1 VTLALLIASAGLTL
15 DGFRERSLRRG
26 LLQNDP
32 DQLAHG
38 PMGFWRNSLGMT
50 AIFLVGAILLAV
62 VVYFLGKLLLF
73 GGKILLAWLSGGA
86 SAAYNKI
93 APVLERFRS
102 WILSHFNN
110 YQPEGN
116 GPSGGTRNVEPLP
129 GIVVVGSVLLLVLTI
144 IGGAGILVGL
154 LAVVWRF
161 HGKRPKKLRTVQT
174 QDYVDQ
180 VEDLDRPKLR
190 FRWPWRKEKI
200 SDYAGA
206 MQVRFAF
213 RHLLKLRLKQ
223 DPLAYAK
230 TPNQL
235 RRQEDGDENRL
246 IEVYNRVRYAHQPV
260 TAADLELAQRFVA
273 KNRQA

>member
-15 DGFRERSLRRG
+15 DGFRERGLRRG
-26 LLQNDP
+26 LLQRDP

-38 PMGFWRNSLGMT
+38 PAGFWRYSLGMT
-50 AIFLVGAILLAV
+50 AAFLVGAVLLSIAA
-62 VVYFLGKLLLF
+62 YFLGKLLIF
-73 GGKILLAWLSGGA
+73 GIKILLAWVSGGA

-93 APVLERFRS
+93 APVLERFRW

-110 YQPEGN
+110 YQPESN
-116 GPSGGTRNVEPLP
+116 NPSGGTRDVEPLP
-129 GIVVVGSVLLLVLTI
+129 GIVVVSSTLLLVLTI
-144 IGGAGILVGL
+144 LGGAGVLAGL
-154 LAVVWRF
+154 LTVVWRF
-161 HGKRPKKLRTVQT
+161 HEKRPKRLRTVQT
-174 QDYVDQ
+174 QDYVDE
-180 VEDLDRPKLR
+180 VEDLERPKLR

-235 RRQEDGDENRL
+235 RRQDQPEESRL
-246 IEVYNRVRYAHQPV
+246 IDAYNRIRYANQPA
-260 TAADLELAQRFVA
+260 TPEDLQLAQRFVA
-273 KNRQA
+273 GKRQR